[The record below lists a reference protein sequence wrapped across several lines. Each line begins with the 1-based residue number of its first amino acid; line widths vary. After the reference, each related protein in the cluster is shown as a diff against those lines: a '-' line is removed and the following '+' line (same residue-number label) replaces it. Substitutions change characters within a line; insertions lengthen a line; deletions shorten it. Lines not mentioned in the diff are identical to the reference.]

1 MKTINMKRIVS
12 YISGV
17 ALWAAALVPAA
28 AQNALRSSYFLEGS
42 YYRHQLNPAFA
53 PERSYFSF
61 PMLGNMNFGVQGTMG
76 VSDFLYRTPDGQ
88 LTTFMNKS
96 VDAGDFLGGLKERNR
111 INLLLDMTI
120 FSAGFR
126 AFGGYNTIDLGL
138 HSGMRV
144 NLPKDLFAFM
154 KEGMSSANTV
164 YEFDDLAISTTNYAE
179 LALGHSHRI
188 NDAWT
193 VGGKLKLL
201 FGLAKADMKIDHMK
215 LVMAEDKWSVE
226 GEGEMNA
233 AVSGLTIPS
242 KKEAGVEYDTP
253 SEGEQISWDDIE
265 MDGFGL
271 GGFGMALDL
280 GATWKVRD
288 DLEVSAAILDF
299 GFINWKNNIRARMGM
314 ERWTFEGFQN
324 IAVNPGE
331 GEDTGGREL
340 GDQME
345 ELGDELADCVNFQK
359 DGSVGNRS
367 AMLGATLNLGAVYT
381 LPYYDKLKFGF
392 LSSTR
397 INGPYSW
404 SEGRFSANIAPV
416 KCLDASINYAVSS
429 FGSSFGW
436 LLNLHTRGFNFFIG
450 SDHQFFKVTPQYVP
464 VHHLNANF
472 SMGINFPLGARKAL

>member
-1 MKTINMKRIVS
+1 MKTIDMKRISS
-12 YISGV
+12 YIAGA
-17 ALWAAALVPAA
+17 ALWAVAAVPAM

-53 PERSYFSF
+53 PERNYFSF
-61 PMLGNMNFGVQGTMG
+61 PALGNMNVGLQGTVG
-76 VSDFLYRTPDGQ
+76 VSDFLYKTPDGQ

-96 VDAGDFLGGLKERNR
+96 VDAGDFLDGLKERNR
-111 INLLLDMTI
+111 INMLLDMTI

-126 AFGGYNTIDLGL
+126 AFGGYNTIDLGIR
-138 HSGMRV
+138 SGVRL

-164 YEFDDLAISTTNYAE
+164 YEFDNLGMSTTNYAE

-188 NDAWT
+188 NEDWT

-201 FGLAKADMKIDHMK
+201 FGLAKADMKIDRMR
-215 LVMAEDKWSVE
+215 MTMSEDKWTIE
-226 GEGEMNA
+226 GDGEMNI
-233 AVSGLTIPS
+233 AVPGLDVPS
-242 KKEAGVEYDTP
+242 KREAGASYDTP
-253 SEGEQISWDDIE
+253 EQGEQISWDDIE

-299 GFINWKNNIRARMGM
+299 GFINWKDNVRARMGM
-314 ERWTFEGFQN
+314 DTWTFDGFHN
-324 IAVNPGE
+324 VAVNPEE
-331 GEDTGGREL
+331 GETNKEL

-345 ELGDELADCVNFQK
+345 DLGDDLEDCMNFQK
-359 DGSVGNRS
+359 DGAAGSRA

-416 KCLDASINYAVSS
+416 KCFDASINYAVSS

-450 SDHQFFKVTPQYVP
+450 SDHQFFKVTPQFVP
-464 VHHLNANF
+464 VHHMNANF